1 MPDQNEALKSLA
13 DPGLSADVLR
23 AAAENSPDAV
33 FVKDLQG
40 KYLYANAAALRILG
54 HPLCDVIGKRDDC
67 FFPPDE
73 SSEIFS
79 EDQAIVRDGVVIH
92 RERIVTSASVRRT
105 YKVRKSAFRDSSGE
119 VIGVAGFAR
128 NITAQRQ
135 FEWSLKKQQLLLEHV
150 AQGRPLNEIL
160 DELVALIEAECP
172 GVLGSFLLLE
182 PDGKTLRVGSGRSLP
197 DAYNK
202 AIDGIQAE
210 PKAGSCG
217 TAVFRG
223 EPVRVHD
230 IQSDPLWDDYRELA
244 AQFGLRSCWSMPIRS
259 YNGQE
264 TEILG
269 TFALYARE
277 LGVLNVRLDDAIKRI
292 EHLSSLAIDHY
303 RNQRRI
309 LENEA
314 RLKTFINNTA
324 DAFFLLQR
332 GGEIL
337 DVNDRACQQLGYSRE
352 ELIGATPLLFD
363 TGATPERIQE
373 VGATMDR
380 GESVTLESRYRHK
393 NGSEFP
399 VELRISP
406 FSQNENRLSV
416 ATVRDITERQQSE
429 EKLRH
434 QQALLQESQSL
445 SHLGS
450 FEWEIRSNRLT
461 WSDELYR
468 IFGYEPGECEVTLDR
483 FLSHVHP
490 EDQSQ
495 VEGAIQTASRTGAG
509 YRTEERIQRTDGT
522 ERTLASVGKVL
533 TDESG
538 TPTKIIGACQDVTE
552 QKRAAADLES
562 SQRLVSA
569 LSQAS
574 PLTVYVFDVIQ
585 QRILYSNFQLL
596 RDLGYTDILL
606 TWGWENISAL
616 IHPDDLQ
623 RLFQLLSRW
632 ENVQDGVILE
642 SEYRL
647 RDSEGRWRWIAGRDT
662 VLERTPEGKVS
673 QVIGT
678 AHDIT
683 SRKES
688 ELQMQQTVSRML
700 ATLESTADGILVVDL
715 KGRIL
720 DFNHQFLLTW
730 GMPLELVNEGRHED
744 LVATFNEHDGMQ
756 QVLQQLKDPE
766 TFVQRVTEIYATPDV
781 ATFDVMEFRDGR
793 VVERYSQPQRIDG
806 RPVGRVWSFRDVT
819 ARRSAERALQLT
831 QFTVD
836 RAVDSVFWVNPKGVI
851 LYVNEAACRTLGYER
866 SELVGRTVPEI
877 DQNFPPEQWP
887 VHWEDVK
894 QRGSFTF
901 GSEHLTKQGKV
912 IFTEVTVNYLQ
923 YEGHE
928 YNCAVMRDIT
938 QRRQTEEQR
947 DRLWNQSPDLLFIG
961 DFNGSIFQANPAWSR
976 VLQWTEEDLQHH
988 LWIDFV
994 HTDDRE
1000 QTLSQLQLVVLGQ
1013 SVTDIVHRFRDQ
1025 KGEWH
1030 WLSWN
1035 IIPVLSENVLY
1046 GFGRD
1051 VTESRHLAEQFQQS
1065 QKMEAIGRLA
1075 GGVAH
1080 DFNNLLTVIN
1090 GYSEMLL
1097 TDITLDEPY
1106 RDPVA
1111 EIRRSGERAAELTS
1125 QLLAFSCRSLVAP
1138 RILNLNQIVEST
1150 GRMLKRLIG
1159 EDIQLIIR
1167 ECENLPPIVGDQGKL
1182 EQVLL
1187 NLAVNSRDAMP
1198 HGGRLFIET
1207 DHVTVVTEGP
1217 HSDETDV
1224 SPGNYSCLRVID
1236 TGEGMTDDIR
1246 ARIFEPFF
1254 TTKEVGKGT
1263 GLGLSVVHG
1272 IVSQFGGSVFVD
1284 STPGQGTTMTLYFP
1298 VAAAG
1303 EEVSVPEPRLVDGR
1317 GCETLLLVED
1327 DDAVRTIS
1335 LIALENAGFKVLAAN
1350 SAASAIAL
1358 AKPQIAQVDLLITD
1372 VVMPRMGGRELVEA
1386 IHALRADI
1394 PVLYISGYT
1403 KDRVPQDGAR
1413 VGFLQKPFT
1422 PLALAR
1428 KAREVL
1434 DAACRT
1440 S

>member
-1 MPDQNEALKSLA
+1 MPDQNEALKSQA
-13 DPGLSADVLR
+13 DPCFSADVLR

-33 FVKDLQG
+33 FVKDLHG
-40 KYLYANAAALRILG
+40 RYLYANSAALKILG
-54 HPLCDVIGKRDDC
+54 HPLCEVIGQRDDC
-67 FFPPDE
+67 FFPSEE
-73 SSEIFS
+73 SAEIFA
-79 EDQAIVRDGVVIH
+79 EDQAIIRDGVVIH
-92 RERIVTSASVRRT
+92 RERIVTSASLRWT
-105 YKVRKSAFRDSSGE
+105 YEVRKSPFRDSSGQ
-119 VIGVAGFAR
+119 VMGVVGFAR

-150 AQGRPLNEIL
+150 AQGRPLKEIL

-197 DAYNK
+197 AAYNK
-202 AIDGIQAE
+202 AIDGVQAG

-223 EPVRVHD
+223 ESVRVHD
-230 IQSDPLWDDYRELA
+230 IQSDPLWEDYRELA
-244 AQFGLRSCWSMPIRS
+244 AKFDLKCCWSMPIRS
-259 YNGQE
+259 YNGE
-264 TEILG
+264 KTEILG

-277 LGVLNVRLDDAIKRI
+277 HGVLNVRLDDAINRI
-292 EHLSSLAIDHY
+292 EHLSSVAIDHY
-303 RNQRRI
+303 RSQRRI

-314 RLKTFINNTA
+314 RLKTFIDNTA
-324 DAFFLLQR
+324 DAFLLLR
-332 GGEIL
+332 NSGEIL
-337 DVNDRACQQLGYSRE
+337 DVNDRACQQLGYCPE

-363 TGATPERIQE
+363 VGITPAQHQEITARMDLGER
-373 VGATMDR
+373 
-380 GESVTLESRYRHK
+380 VTFESRHRRK
-393 NGSEFP
+393 DGREFP
-399 VELRISP
+399 VEIRLSP
-406 FSQNENRLSV
+406 FSQNEDRLSV
-416 ATVRDITERQQSE
+416 ASVRDITERQLAE

-450 FEWEIRSNRLT
+450 FEWDIRLSRLT

-468 IFGYEPGECEVTLDR
+468 IYGYEPGECEMTLER

-490 EDQSQ
+490 DDRCRM
-495 VEGAIQTASRTGAG
+495 VGVIQTACTTGAA
-509 YRTEERIQRTDGT
+509 YRTEERILRNDGI
-522 ERTLASVGKVL
+522 ERTLTSVGKVL
-533 TDESG
+533 TDENGGSA
-538 TPTKIIGACQDVTE
+538 KIIGACQDVTE

-585 QRILYSNFQLL
+585 QRILYSNYQLL
-596 RDLGYTDILL
+596 RDLGYTDILQ
-606 TWGWENISAL
+606 TSGWEDIASL
-616 IHPDDLQ
+616 IHPEDLTN
-623 RLFQLLSRW
+623 LHKLLTRW

-647 RDSEGRWRWIAGRDT
+647 RDSQGRWRWIAGRDT
-662 VLERTPEGKVS
+662 VLERTPDGTVS
-673 QVIGT
+673 QIIGT

-715 KGRIL
+715 QGRIL
-720 DFNHQFLLTW
+720 DFNHQFLQTW
-730 GMPLELVNEGRHED
+730 GLSPELVQEGRHAD
-744 LVATFNEHDGMQ
+744 LIATFNEHDSMQ
-756 QVLQQLKDPE
+756 LVLQQLKNPDE
-766 TFVQRVTEIYATPDV
+766 FIRRVTEIYSTPDV
-781 ATFDVMEFRDGR
+781 PTFDVIEFQDGR
-793 VVERYSQPQRIDG
+793 VVERYSQPQRIHG
-806 RPVGRVWSFRDVT
+806 QPVGRVWSFRDVT
-819 ARRSAERALQLT
+819 ARRTAERALQLT

-836 RAVDSVFWVNPKGVI
+836 RAVDSVFWVNPEGVI

-877 DQNFPPEQWP
+877 DPNFAPEDWP
-887 VHWEDVK
+887 AHWEDVK
-894 QRGSFTF
+894 RRGSFTF
-901 GSEHLTKQGKV
+901 ESEHRTKQGRSL
-912 IFTEVTVNYLQ
+912 FTEVTVNYLQ
-923 YEGHE
+923 YEGRE
-928 YNCAVMRDIT
+928 YNCAVMRDFT
-938 QRRQTEEQR
+938 QRKQTEEQR
-947 DRLWNQSPDLLFIG
+947 DRLWNQSPDLLCIG
-961 DFNGSIFQANPAWSR
+961 DFKGFLLQTNPAWNQ
-976 VLQWTEEDLQHH
+976 VLLWTEEVLQKHP
-988 LWIDFV
+988 WIDLI
-994 HTDDRE
+994 HPEDRE
-1000 QTLSQLQLVVLGQ
+1000 QTLRQFQLVNAGQ
-1013 SVTDIVHRFRDQ
+1013 SVTDFVHRFRDR

-1030 WLSWN
+1030 WLSWS
-1035 IIPVLSENVLY
+1035 IIPVLSENVFY

-1097 TDITLDEPY
+1097 TDSTLDEPF

-1167 ECENLPPIVGDQGKL
+1167 ECENLPSIVGDQGKL

-1198 HGGRLFIET
+1198 HGGRLIIET
-1207 DHVTVVTEGP
+1207 DHVTVLTEGP
-1217 HSDETDV
+1217 HEDETDM
-1224 SPGNYSCLRVID
+1224 SPGSYSCLRVID
-1236 TGEGMTDDIR
+1236 SGEGMTDDIR
-1246 ARIFEPFF
+1246 VRIFEPFF

-1298 VAAAG
+1298 VAAVG
-1303 EEVSVPEPRLVDGR
+1303 EEVSTSKPHPVDGR
-1317 GCETLLLVED
+1317 GSETLLLVED

-1335 LIALENAGFKVLAAN
+1335 LIALENAGFKVLAAD

>member
-1 MPDQNEALKSLA
+1 MPDRNVALKCLA
-13 DPGLSADVLR
+13 DPGFSADVLR

-33 FVKDLQG
+33 FVKDLSG
-40 KYLYANAAALRILG
+40 RYLYANAVALKILG
-54 HPLCDVIGKRDDC
+54 QPLCEVIGRRDDN
-67 FFPPDE
+67 FFPAEE
-73 SSEIFS
+73 SAEIFV
-79 EDQAIVRDGVVIH
+79 EDQAIIRDGIVIH
-92 RERIVTSASVRRT
+92 RERMVTSASIRWT
-105 YKVRKSAFRDSSGE
+105 YEVRKSPFRDSSGE
-119 VIGVAGFAR
+119 VAGVAGFAR

-150 AQGRPLNEIL
+150 AEGRPLNEIL
-160 DELVALIEAECP
+160 DELVAVIEAECP

-202 AIDGIQAE
+202 AIDGVQAGA
-210 PKAGSCG
+210 KTGSCG

-230 IQSDPLWDDYRELA
+230 IQTDPLWEDYKELA
-244 AQFGLRSCWSMPIRS
+244 AKFGLRSCWSVPIRS
-259 YNGQE
+259 SNGVE
-264 TEILG
+264 TAILG

-277 LGVLNVRLDDAIKRI
+277 LGVLNVRLDDAISRI
-292 EHLSSLAIDHY
+292 EHLSSVAIEHY

-314 RLKTFINNTA
+314 RLKTFIDNTA
-324 DAFFLLQR
+324 DAFFLLRR

-337 DVNDRACQQLGYSRE
+337 DVNDRACQQLGYTRD
-352 ELIGATPLLFD
+352 ELIGSSPLLFD
-363 TGATPERIQE
+363 
-373 VGATMDR
+373 VGVVPAGLQDITARMDR
-380 GESVTLESRYRHK
+380 GERVTFESRHRRK
-393 NGSEFP
+393 DGQEFP
-399 VELRISP
+399 VEIRLSP
-406 FSQNENRLSV
+406 FSQNEDRLSV
-416 ATVRDITERQQSE
+416 ASVRDITERQQAE

-450 FEWEIRSNRLT
+450 FEWDIRLRRLT

-468 IFGYEPGECEVTLDR
+468 IYGYEPGECEMTLDR

-490 EDQSQ
+490 EDRCRM
-495 VEGAIQTASRTGAG
+495 EGVIYTACETGAA
-509 YRTEERIQRTDGT
+509 YRTEERIRRNDGI
-522 ERTLASVGKVL
+522 ERTLTSVGKVL
-533 TDESG
+533 TDENGS
-538 TPTKIIGACQDVTE
+538 PTKIIGACQDVTE

-585 QRILYSNFQLL
+585 QKILYSNYQLL
-596 RDLGYTDILL
+596 RDLGYTDTLL
-606 TWGWENISAL
+606 TAGWETIASL
-616 IHPDDLQ
+616 IHPEDLTH
-623 RLFQLLSRW
+623 LFKLLSRW

-662 VLERTPEGKVS
+662 ALERTPDGKVS

-715 KGRIL
+715 QGRIL
-720 DFNHQFLLTW
+720 DFNHQFLFTW
-730 GMPLELVNEGRHED
+730 GLPPQLVQEGRHED
-744 LVATFNEHDGMQ
+744 LVAAFNDHEGMR
-756 QVLQQLKDPE
+756 QVLQQIKDPE
-766 TFVQRVTEIYATPDV
+766 TFVQRVTEIYSTPDV
-781 ATFDVMEFRDGR
+781 ATFDVIEFRDGR

-806 RPVGRVWSFRDVT
+806 QPVGRVWSFRDVT
-819 ARRSAERALQLT
+819 ARRNAERALQLT

-836 RAVDSVFWVNPKGVI
+836 RAVDSVFWISPEGQI

-877 DQNFPPEQWP
+877 DPNFPPENWSA
-887 VHWEDVK
+887 HWDDVK
-894 QRGSFTF
+894 RRGSFTF
-901 GSEHLTKQGKV
+901 DSEHLTKQGRI

-923 YEGHE
+923 YEGRE
-928 YNCAVMRDIT
+928 YNCAVMRDVT
-938 QRRQTEEQR
+938 LRKQTEEQR
-947 DRLWNQSPDLLFIG
+947 DRLWNQSPDLLCIG
-961 DFNGSIFQANPAWSR
+961 DFTGFLLQANPAWNR
-976 VLQWTEEDLQHH
+976 VLLWTEEVLQQHP
-988 LWIDFV
+988 WIDLV
-994 HTDDRE
+994 HPEDRE
-1000 QTLSQLQLVVLGQ
+1000 QTLRQFQQVIAGQ
-1013 SVTDIVHRFRDQ
+1013 SVTDFVHRFRDR

-1035 IIPVLSENVLY
+1035 IIPVLSENVFY

-1097 TDITLDEPY
+1097 TDFTIGEPY

-1138 RILNLNQIVEST
+1138 RVLNLNQIVEST

-1159 EDIQLIIR
+1159 EDIQLIIQ
-1167 ECENLPPIVGDQGKL
+1167 EYDHLLPIVGDQGKL

-1198 HGGRLFIET
+1198 NGGRLIIET
-1207 DHVTVVTEGP
+1207 DLVTVSPGP
-1217 HSDETDV
+1217 HSDETLL
-1224 SPGNYSCLRVID
+1224 SPGEYSCLRVID
-1236 TGEGMTDDIR
+1236 TGEGMSDDVR

-1272 IVSQFGGSVFVD
+1272 IVSQFGGTVSVD
-1284 STPGQGTTMTLYFP
+1284 STPGEGTRMTLCFP
-1298 VAAAG
+1298 VAAFG
-1303 EEVSVPEPRLVDGR
+1303 EEVSATEVCPLDGR
-1317 GCETLLLVED
+1317 GSETLLLVED

-1335 LIALENAGFKVLAAN
+1335 TIALENAGFRVLAAD
-1350 SAASAIAL
+1350 SAFSAIML
-1358 AKPQIAQVDLLITD
+1358 ASTQIAQVDLLITD
-1372 VVMPRMGGRELVEA
+1372 VVMPRMGGRELVA
-1386 IHALRADI
+1386 RIHELRPDI

-1403 KDRVPQDGAR
+1403 EDRVPQDGSR

-1428 KAREVL
+1428 KTREVL
-1434 DAACRT
+1434 DAARRIP
-1440 S
+1440 

>member
-1 MPDQNEALKSLA
+1 MPDRNEALKCLA
-13 DPGLSADVLR
+13 DPGFSADVLR

-33 FVKDLQG
+33 FVKDLRG
-40 KYLYANAAALRILG
+40 RYLYANPVALKILG
-54 HPLCDVIGKRDDC
+54 HPLCEVIGRRDDN
-67 FFPPDE
+67 FFPSEE
-73 SSEIFS
+73 SDEIFV
-79 EDQAIVRDGVVIH
+79 EDQAIIRDGIVIH
-92 RERIVTSASVRRT
+92 RERMVTSASIRWT
-105 YKVRKSAFRDSSGE
+105 YEVRKSPFRGSSGE
-119 VIGVAGFAR
+119 VAGVAGFAR

-150 AQGRPLNEIL
+150 AEGRPLNEIL

-197 DAYNK
+197 EAYNK
-202 AIDGIQAE
+202 IIDGIQAG
-210 PKAGSCG
+210 PKTGSCG
-217 TAVFRG
+217 TAVYRG
-223 EPVRVHD
+223 EAVRVHD
-230 IQSDPLWDDYRELA
+230 IQTDPLWDDYRDLA
-244 AQFGLRSCWSMPIRS
+244 TQFGLRSCWSIPIRS
-259 YNGQE
+259 SNGLE
-264 TEILG
+264 TAILG

-277 LGVLNVRLDDAIKRI
+277 LGILNVRLDDVISRI
-292 EHLSSLAIDHY
+292 EHLSSVAIEHY

-324 DAFFLLQR
+324 DAFFLLRR

-337 DVNDRACQQLGYSRE
+337 DVNDRACQQLGYTRD
-352 ELIGATPLLFD
+352 ELIGSSPLLFD
-363 TGATPERIQE
+363 
-373 VGATMDR
+373 VGVVPAGLQDITARMDR
-380 GESVTLESRYRHK
+380 GERVTFESRHRRK
-393 NGSEFP
+393 DGQEFP
-399 VELRISP
+399 VEIRLSP
-406 FSQNENRLSV
+406 FSQNEDRLSV
-416 ATVRDITERQQSE
+416 ASVRDITERQQAE

-445 SHLGS
+445 SNLGS
-450 FEWEIRSNRLT
+450 FEWDIRLKRLT

-468 IFGYEPGECEVTLDR
+468 IFGYEPGECDVTLER
-483 FLSHVHP
+483 FLAHVHP
-490 EDQSQ
+490 DDRQKI
-495 VEGAIQTASRTGAG
+495 EGAILTASTSGAA
-509 YRTEERIQRTDGT
+509 YRTEERIRRVDGT
-522 ERTLASVGKVL
+522 ERTLTSVGKVL
-533 TDESG
+533 TDENG
-538 TPTKIIGACQDVTE
+538 APTKIIGACQDVTE

-574 PLTVYVFDVIQ
+574 PLTVYVFDALQ
-585 QRILYSNFQLL
+585 QRILYSNYQLL
-596 RDLGYTDILL
+596 RDLGYTDIAL
-606 TWGWENISAL
+606 TWGWNQISSL
-616 IHPDDLQ
+616 IHEEDLP
-623 RLFQLLSRW
+623 RIFQMLSRW
-632 ENVQDGVILE
+632 ENVEDGVILE

-647 RDSEGRWRWIAGRDT
+647 RDSSGHWRWIAGRDT
-662 VLERTPEGKVS
+662 ILERTPDGKVS

-715 KGRIL
+715 EGRIL
-720 DFNHQFLLTW
+720 DFNRQFLRTW
-730 GMPLELVNEGRHED
+730 GMPPELIQEGRHED

-756 QVLQQLKDPE
+756 QVLQQLKDPD
-766 TFVQRVTEIYATPDV
+766 TFIQRVTEIYSTPDV
-781 ATFDVMEFRDGR
+781 ATFDVIEFRDGR
-793 VVERYSQPQRIDG
+793 VVERYSQPQRINSQ
-806 RPVGRVWSFRDVT
+806 PVGRVWSFRDVT
-819 ARRSAERALQLT
+819 ARRNAERALQLT

-836 RAVDSVFWVNPKGVI
+836 RAVDSVFWISPEGQI

-877 DQNFPPEQWP
+877 DANFPPENWSA
-887 VHWEDVK
+887 HWEDVK
-894 QRGSFTF
+894 RRGSFTF
-901 GSEHLTKQGKV
+901 DSEHLTKQGRT

-923 YEGHE
+923 YEGRE
-928 YNCAVMRDIT
+928 YNCAVMRDVT
-938 QRRQTEEQR
+938 LRKQTEEQR
-947 DRLWNQSPDLLFIG
+947 DRLWNQSPDLLCIG
-961 DFNGSIFQANPAWSR
+961 DFTGFLLQANPAWNR
-976 VLQWTEEDLQHH
+976 VLLWTEEVLQQHP
-988 LWIDFV
+988 WIDFI
-994 HTDDRE
+994 HPDDRE
-1000 QTLSQLQLVVLGQ
+1000 QTLRQFQQVIAGQ
-1013 SVTDIVHRFRDQ
+1013 SVTDFVHRFRDR

-1035 IIPVLSENVLY
+1035 IIPVLSENVFY

-1097 TDITLDEPY
+1097 TDFTIGEPY

-1138 RILNLNQIVEST
+1138 RVLNLNQIVEST

-1159 EDIQLIIR
+1159 EDIQLIIQ
-1167 ECENLPPIVGDQGKL
+1167 EYDNLLPIVGDQGKL

-1198 HGGRLFIET
+1198 NGGRLIIET
-1207 DHVTVVTEGP
+1207 DLVTVSPGP
-1217 HSDETDV
+1217 HSDETIL
-1224 SPGNYSCLRVID
+1224 SPGEYSCLRVID
-1236 TGEGMTDDIR
+1236 TGEGMSDDVR

-1272 IVSQFGGSVFVD
+1272 IVSQFGGTVSVD
-1284 STPGQGTTMTLYFP
+1284 STPGEGTRMTLYFP
-1298 VAAAG
+1298 VATFG
-1303 EEVSVPEPRLVDGR
+1303 EEVSAPEMCPLDGR
-1317 GCETLLLVED
+1317 GSETLLLVED

-1335 LIALENAGFKVLAAN
+1335 TIALENAGFRVLAAD
-1350 SAASAIAL
+1350 SAFSAIML
-1358 AKPQIAQVDLLITD
+1358 ASTQIAQVDLLITD
-1372 VVMPRMGGRELVEA
+1372 VVMPRMGGRELVA
-1386 IHALRADI
+1386 RIHELRPDI

-1403 KDRVPQDGAR
+1403 EDRVPQDGSR

-1428 KAREVL
+1428 KTREVL
-1434 DAACRT
+1434 DAARRIP
-1440 S
+1440 

>member
-1 MPDQNEALKSLA
+1 MSDQNEALKSLA
-13 DPGLSADVLR
+13 DPGFSADVLR

-33 FVKDLQG
+33 FVKDRQG
-40 KYLYANAAALRILG
+40 RYLYANAIALKILG
-54 HPLCDVIGKRDDC
+54 HSSCDVIGKSDDC
-67 FFPPDE
+67 FFPAEE
-73 SSEIFS
+73 SAEIFA
-79 EDQAIVRDGVVIH
+79 EDQAIVLDGIVIH
-92 RERIVTSASVRRT
+92 RERIVTSAGVRWT
-105 YKVRKSAFRDSSGE
+105 YEVRKSPFRDSTGE
-119 VIGVAGFAR
+119 VVGVAGFAR

-150 AQGRPLNEIL
+150 AEGRPLNEIL

-197 DAYNK
+197 EAYNK
-202 AIDGIQAE
+202 AIDGVQAG
-210 PKAGSCG
+210 PKTGSCG

-230 IQSDPLWDDYRELA
+230 IQTDPLWEDYKELA
-244 AQFGLRSCWSMPIRS
+244 AQFGLRACWSVPIRS
-259 YNGQE
+259 SNGVE
-264 TEILG
+264 TAILG

-277 LGVLNVRLDDAIKRI
+277 LGVLNVRLDDAISRV
-292 EHLSSLAIDHY
+292 EHLSSVAIEHY

-314 RLKTFINNTA
+314 RLKTFINNTV
-324 DAFFLLQR
+324 DAFFLLRQ
-332 GGEIL
+332 GGRIL
-337 DVNDRACQQLGYSRE
+337 DVNDRACQQLGYTRD
-352 ELIGATPLLFD
+352 ELIGSSPLLFD
-363 TGATPERIQE
+363 
-373 VGATMDR
+373 VGVVPAGLQDITARMDR
-380 GESVTLESRYRHK
+380 GERVTFESRHRRKDGH
-393 NGSEFP
+393 EFP
-399 VELRISP
+399 VEIRLSP
-406 FSQNENRLSV
+406 FSQNGDRLSV
-416 ATVRDITERQQSE
+416 ASVRDITERQQAE
-429 EKLRH
+429 EKLRN

-450 FEWEIRSNRLT
+450 FEWDTRLKRMT

-468 IFGYEPGECEVTLDR
+468 IFGYEPGECEVTLER
-483 FLSHVHP
+483 FLSHIHP
-490 EDQSQ
+490 EDQRRI
-495 VEGAIQTASRTGAG
+495 EGAIVMAGTTGAA
-509 YRTEERIQRTDGT
+509 YRTEERIRRVDGT
-522 ERTLASVGKVL
+522 ERTLTSVGKVL

-585 QRILYSNFQLL
+585 QRILYSNYQLL
-596 RDLGYTDILL
+596 RDLGYTDIAL
-606 TWGWENISAL
+606 TWGWDKISSL
-616 IHPDDLQ
+616 IHKEDLS
-623 RLFQLLSRW
+623 RIFQLLTRW
-632 ENVQDGVILE
+632 ENVEDGVILE

-647 RDSEGRWRWIAGRDT
+647 RDSSGRWRWIAGRDT
-662 VLERTPEGKVS
+662 ILERTPDGKVS

-715 KGRIL
+715 EGRIL
-720 DFNHQFLLTW
+720 DFNHQFLQSW
-730 GMPLELVNEGRHED
+730 GLPPELVQEGRHED
-744 LVATFNEHDGMQ
+744 LIAKFNRHDGMQ
-756 QVLQQLKDPE
+756 QVLQQLKDPD
-766 TFVQRVTEIYATPDV
+766 TFVQRVMEIYATPDV

-793 VVERYSQPQRIDG
+793 VVERYSQPQRING
-806 RPVGRVWSFRDVT
+806 QPVGRVWSFRDVT
-819 ARRSAERALQLT
+819 ARRTAERALQLT

-836 RAVDSVFWVNPKGVI
+836 RAVDSVFWVSPEGEI

-866 SELVGRTVPEI
+866 HELVGRTVPEI
-877 DQNFPPEQWP
+877 DPSFPPEQWP
-887 VHWEDVK
+887 AHWEDVK

-901 GSEHLTKQGKV
+901 DSEHLTKQGKV

-923 YEGHE
+923 YEGRE

-938 QRRQTEEQR
+938 LRKQTEEQR
-947 DRLWNQSPDLLFIG
+947 DRLWNQSPDLLCIG
-961 DFNGSIFQANPAWSR
+961 DLNGSILQANPAWDR
-976 VLQWTEEDLQHH
+976 VLLWTEEELQRH
-988 LWIDFV
+988 LWIEFV
-994 HTDDRE
+994 HPDDRE
-1000 QTLSQLQLVVLGQ
+1000 QTLRQLQFVVSGQ
-1013 SVTDIVHRFRDQ
+1013 SVTDFVHRFRDQ

-1035 IIPVLSENVLY
+1035 IIPVLSENVFY

-1097 TDITLDEPY
+1097 TDFTIGEPY

-1159 EDIQLIIR
+1159 EDIQLIMR
-1167 ECENLPPIVGDQGKL
+1167 EHEKLPPIVGDQGKL

-1198 HGGRLFIET
+1198 HGGRLIIET
-1207 DHVTVVTEGP
+1207 DLVTVTHGP
-1217 HSDETDV
+1217 HSEETAL
-1224 SPGNYSCLRVID
+1224 SPGEYSCLRVID
-1236 TGEGMTDDIR
+1236 TGEGMSDDVQT
-1246 ARIFEPFF
+1246 RIFEPFF

-1272 IVSQFGGSVFVD
+1272 IVSQFGGSVSVD
-1284 STPGQGTTMTLYFP
+1284 STPGEGTRMTLYFP
-1298 VAAAG
+1298 VAASG
-1303 EEVSVPEPRLVDGR
+1303 EEVSVPEVYPMDGR
-1317 GCETLLLVED
+1317 GSETLLLVED

-1335 LIALENAGFKVLAAN
+1335 TIALENAGFRVLAAD
-1350 SAASAIAL
+1350 SATSAITF

-1372 VVMPRMGGRELVEA
+1372 VVMPRMGGRELVA
-1386 IHALRADI
+1386 RIHALRADI

-1403 KDRVPQDGAR
+1403 EDRVPQDGAR

-1434 DAACRT
+1434 DAARRIP
-1440 S
+1440 

>member
-1 MPDQNEALKSLA
+1 MPDQSEAQKYLA
-13 DPGLSADVLR
+13 DPGFSNDVLR

-33 FVKDLQG
+33 FVKDCEG
-40 KYLYANAAALRILG
+40 RYLYANAAALKILN
-54 HPLCDVIGKRDDC
+54 HPLHDVIGRRDDC
-67 FFPPDE
+67 FFPNDE

-79 EDQAIVRDGVVIH
+79 EDKAIVRDGIVVH
-92 RERIVTSASVRRT
+92 RERIVTYANVRWT
-105 YKVRKSAFRDSSGE
+105 YEVRKSPFRDSGGE
-119 VIGVAGFAR
+119 ILGVVGFAR

-135 FEWSLKKQQLLLEHV
+135 FEWTLKKQQLLLEHV
-150 AQGRPLNEIL
+150 AAGRPLNEIL

-172 GVLGSFLLLE
+172 GVQGSFLLLE
-182 PDGKTLRVGSGRSLP
+182 PDGKTLRIGSGRSLP
-197 DAYNK
+197 EAYNK
-202 AIDGIQAE
+202 AIDGIQAG
-210 PKAGSCG
+210 PKTGSCG

-223 EPVRVHD
+223 EAVRVHD
-230 IQSDPLWDDYRELA
+230 IQTDPLWEDYKDLA
-244 AQFGLRSCWSMPIRS
+244 AQFGLRSCWSVPIRS
-259 YNGQE
+259 SNGVE
-264 TEILG
+264 TAILG

-277 LGVLNVRLDDAIKRI
+277 LDVLNVRLDDAISRI
-292 EHLSSLAIDHY
+292 EHLSSVAIEHY

-314 RLKTFINNTA
+314 RLKTFINNTV
-324 DAFFLLQR
+324 DAFFLLRR
-332 GGEIL
+332 GGEVL
-337 DVNDRACQQLGYSRE
+337 DVNDRACQQLGYTRE
-352 ELIGATPLLFD
+352 ELIGATPMLFD
-363 TGATPERIQE
+363 TIAAPARLHEISARMDLGER
-373 VGATMDR
+373 
-380 GESVTLESRYRHK
+380 VTFESRHRRKDGH
-393 NGSEFP
+393 EFP
-399 VELRISP
+399 VEVRLSP
-406 FSQNENRLSV
+406 FSQNEDRLSV
-416 ATVRDITERQQSE
+416 ASVRDITERQQAE

-450 FEWEIRSNRLT
+450 FEWDIRLKRMT

-468 IFGYEPGECEVTLDR
+468 IFGYEPGECEVTLER
-483 FLSHVHP
+483 FLSHIHP
-490 EDQSQ
+490 EDQRRI
-495 VEGAIQTASRTGAG
+495 EGAIVMAGTTGAA
-509 YRTEERIQRTDGT
+509 YRTEERIRRVDGT
-522 ERTLASVGKVL
+522 ERTLTSVGKVL
-533 TDESG
+533 TDEG
-538 TPTKIIGACQDVTE
+538 GVPTKIIGACQDVTE

-574 PLTVYVFDVIQ
+574 PLTVYVFDVIH
-585 QRILYSNFQLL
+585 QRILYSNYQLL
-596 RDLGYTDILL
+596 RDLGYADITLK
-606 TWGWENISAL
+606 WGWNQISSL
-616 IHPDDLQ
+616 IHEEDLQ
-623 RLFQLLSRW
+623 RIFQMLSRW
-632 ENVQDGVILE
+632 ENVEDGVILE

-647 RDSEGRWRWIAGRDT
+647 RDSQGRWRWIAGRDT
-662 VLERTPEGKVS
+662 ILERTPDGKVS

-715 KGRIL
+715 EGRIL

-730 GMPLELVNEGRHED
+730 GLPPELVQEGRHED
-744 LVATFNEHDGMQ
+744 LIAKFNQHDGMQ

-766 TFVQRVTEIYATPDV
+766 TFVQRVTEIYATPNV

-793 VVERYSQPQRIDG
+793 VVERYSQPQRING
-806 RPVGRVWSFRDVT
+806 QPVGRVWSFRDVT
-819 ARRSAERALQLT
+819 ARRTAERALQLT

-836 RAVDSVFWVNPKGVI
+836 RAVDSVFWVNPDGVI

-877 DQNFPPEQWP
+877 DPNFPLEKWP
-887 VHWEDVK
+887 ADWEEVK
-894 QRGSFTF
+894 RRGSFTF
-901 GSEHLTKQGKV
+901 DSESRTKQGRI

-938 QRRQTEEQR
+938 LRKQTEEQR

-961 DFNGSIFQANPAWSR
+961 DLNGSIFQANPAWNR
-976 VLQWTEEDLQHH
+976 VLLWTEEEIQQR

-994 HTDDRE
+994 HPDDRE
-1000 QTLSQLQLVVLGQ
+1000 QTLRQLQLVVSGE
-1013 SVTDIVHRFRDQ
+1013 SVTDFVHRFRDR

-1097 TDITLDEPY
+1097 TDFTLDELY
-1106 RDPVA
+1106 RDPVS

-1198 HGGRLFIET
+1198 GGGRLIIET
-1207 DHVTVVTEGP
+1207 DHVTIAHWP
-1217 HSDETDV
+1217 HSDETDM
-1224 SPGNYSCLRVID
+1224 SPGSYSCLRVID
-1236 TGEGMTDDIR
+1236 TGEGMTDDVR
-1246 ARIFEPFF
+1246 VRIFEPFF

-1284 STPGQGTTMTLYFP
+1284 STQGKGTTMTLYFP

-1303 EEVSVPEPRLVDGR
+1303 EEASTPEPCPLNGR

-1327 DDAVRTIS
+1327 DDAVRSIS
-1335 LIALENAGFKVLAAN
+1335 LIALENAGFRVIAAD
-1350 SAASAIAL
+1350 SAASAITL
-1358 AKPQIAQVDLLITD
+1358 AKPQISQVDLLITD
-1372 VVMPRMGGRELVEA
+1372 VVMPKMGGRELVEV

-1394 PVLYISGYT
+1394 PILYISGYT

-1434 DAACRT
+1434 DAAHR
-1440 S
+1440 

>member
-13 DPGLSADVLR
+13 DPGFSADVLR

-33 FVKDLQG
+33 FVKDRQG
-40 KYLYANAAALRILG
+40 RYLYANATALKILG
-54 HPLCDVIGKRDDC
+54 YSSCDVIGKRDDC
-67 FFPPDE
+67 FFPPEE
-73 SSEIFS
+73 STEIFA
-79 EDQAIVRDGVVIH
+79 EDQAIIRDGVVVH
-92 RERIVTSASVRRT
+92 RERIVTSAGVRWT
-105 YKVRKSAFRDSSGE
+105 YEVRKSPFRDSTG
-119 VIGVAGFAR
+119 VVVGVAGFAR

-150 AQGRPLNEIL
+150 AEGRPLNEIL

-172 GVLGSFLLLE
+172 GVLGSILLLE

-197 DAYNK
+197 EAYNK
-202 AIDGIQAE
+202 AIDGVQAG
-210 PKAGSCG
+210 PKTGSCG

-230 IQSDPLWDDYRELA
+230 IQTDPLWEDYKALA
-244 AQFGLRSCWSMPIRS
+244 AQFGLRSCWSVPIRS
-259 YNGQE
+259 SNGIE
-264 TEILG
+264 TAILG

-277 LGVLNVRLDDAIKRI
+277 LDVLNVRLDDAISRI
-292 EHLSSLAIDHY
+292 EHLSSVAIEHY
-303 RNQRRI
+303 RNQWRI

-324 DAFFLLQR
+324 DAFFLLRR

-337 DVNDRACQQLGYSRE
+337 DVNDRACQQLGYTRD
-352 ELIGATPLLFD
+352 ELIGSSPLLFD
-363 TGATPERIQE
+363 
-373 VGATMDR
+373 VGVVPAGLQDITARMDR
-380 GESVTLESRYRHK
+380 GERVTFESRHRRKDGH
-393 NGSEFP
+393 EFP
-399 VELRISP
+399 VEVRLSP
-406 FSQNENRLSV
+406 FSQNEDRLSV
-416 ATVRDITERQQSE
+416 ASVRDITERQQAE

-450 FEWEIRSNRLT
+450 FEWDIRLKRMT

-468 IFGYEPGECEVTLDR
+468 IFGYEPGECEVALER
-483 FLSHVHP
+483 FLSHIHP
-490 EDQSQ
+490 EDQRRI
-495 VEGAIQTASRTGAG
+495 EGAILMAGTTGAA
-509 YRTEERIQRTDGT
+509 YRTEERIRRVDGT
-522 ERTLASVGKVL
+522 ERTLTSVGKVL
-533 TDESG
+533 TDEVG
-538 TPTKIIGACQDVTE
+538 VPAKIIGACQDVTE

-574 PLTVYVFDVIQ
+574 PLTVYVFDVIH
-585 QRILYSNFQLL
+585 QRILYSNYQLL
-596 RDLGYTDILL
+596 RDLGYTDIAL
-606 TWGWENISAL
+606 TWGWDKISSL
-616 IHPDDLQ
+616 IHEEDLQ
-623 RLFQLLSRW
+623 RIFQMLSRW
-632 ENVQDGVILE
+632 EKVEDGVILE

-647 RDSEGRWRWIAGRDT
+647 RDSSGRWRWIAGRDT
-662 VLERTPEGKVS
+662 ILERTPDGRVS

-715 KGRIL
+715 EGRIL
-720 DFNHQFLLTW
+720 DFNHQFLQAW
-730 GMPLELVNEGRHED
+730 GLPPELVQEGRHED
-744 LVATFNEHDGMQ
+744 LIAKLNQHDGMR
-756 QVLQQLKDPE
+756 QVLQQLKEPDE
-766 TFVQRVTEIYATPDV
+766 FIRRVTEIYSTPDV
-781 ATFDVMEFRDGR
+781 PTFDVMEFQDGR
-793 VVERYSQPQRIDG
+793 VVERYSQPQRING
-806 RPVGRVWSFRDVT
+806 QPVGRVWSFRDVT
-819 ARRSAERALQLT
+819 ARRTAERALQLT

-836 RAVDSVFWVNPKGVI
+836 RAVDSVFWVNPDGEI

-866 SELVGRTVPEI
+866 HELVGRTVPEI
-877 DQNFPPEQWP
+877 DPNFPPEQWA

-901 GSEHLTKQGKV
+901 DSEHLTKQGKF

-923 YEGHE
+923 YEGRE
-928 YNCAVMRDIT
+928 YNCAVMRDVT
-938 QRRQTEEQR
+938 LRKQTEEQR
-947 DRLWNQSPDLLFIG
+947 DRLWNQSPDLLCIG
-961 DFNGSIFQANPAWSR
+961 DLNGSLLQANPAWDR
-976 VLQWTEEDLQHH
+976 VLLWTEEVLQQQP
-988 LWIDFV
+988 WIDFV
-994 HTDDRE
+994 HPEDRE
-1000 QTLSQLQLVVLGQ
+1000 QTLRQFQQVISGQ
-1013 SVTDIVHRFRDQ
+1013 SITDFVHRFRDQ

-1035 IIPVLSENVLY
+1035 IIPVLSENVFY

-1097 TDITLDEPY
+1097 TDFSIGEPY

-1159 EDIQLIIR
+1159 EDIQLIMR
-1167 ECENLPPIVGDQGKL
+1167 EYEKLPPIVGDQGKL

-1198 HGGRLFIET
+1198 LGGRLIIET
-1207 DHVTVVTEGP
+1207 DLVTVTHAP
-1217 HSDETDV
+1217 NSDETAL
-1224 SPGNYSCLRVID
+1224 SPGEYSCLRVID
-1236 TGEGMTDDIR
+1236 TGEGMSDDVR

-1272 IVSQFGGSVFVD
+1272 IVSQFGGSVSVD
-1284 STPGQGTTMTLYFP
+1284 STPGAGTRMTLYFP
-1298 VAAAG
+1298 VAATG
-1303 EEVSVPEPRLVDGR
+1303 EEVSVPEVCPLDGR
-1317 GCETLLLVED
+1317 GSETLLLVED

-1335 LIALENAGFKVLAAN
+1335 TIALENAGFRVLAAG
-1350 SAASAIAL
+1350 SATSAITF

-1372 VVMPRMGGRELVEA
+1372 VVMPRMGGRELVA
-1386 IHALRADI
+1386 RIHALRADI

-1403 KDRVPQDGAR
+1403 EDRVPQDGAR

-1434 DAACRT
+1434 DAARRT
-1440 S
+1440 P